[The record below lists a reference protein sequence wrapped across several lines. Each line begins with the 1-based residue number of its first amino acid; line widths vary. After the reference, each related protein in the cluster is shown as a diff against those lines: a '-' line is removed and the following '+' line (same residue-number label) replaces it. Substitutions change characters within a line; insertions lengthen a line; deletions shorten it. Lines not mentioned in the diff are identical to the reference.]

1 MAVSNDV
8 LWSAKILVSMD
19 TVSNTMPKNARRVLG
34 PSTFSSLIG
43 SPIAWQRDFIVDKL

>member
-8 LWSAKILVSMD
+8 LQSAEILACMD
-19 TVSNTMPKNARRVLG
+19 TVSNTIPKNVRQVVG

-43 SPIAWQRDFIVDKL
+43 APIAWQRDFIVDKL